1 MLLLHNAK
9 KGTLGRTNA
18 KEAQIKVTFHT
29 DGGNVSS
36 NCPLERFHYP
46 LFIYPLH
53 LSSFSLPPT
62 ALAIPHSGSLSF
74 LCVPLARHPH

>member
-1 MLLLHNAK
+1 MLKRQHLWKRQGH
-9 KGTLGRTNA
+9 TNNSD
-18 KEAQIKVTFHT
+18 ISY
-29 DGGNVSS
+29 GGDVSS
-36 NCPLERFHYP
+36 DCPLERFHYP

-74 LCVPLARHPH
+74 LCAPLTRHPH